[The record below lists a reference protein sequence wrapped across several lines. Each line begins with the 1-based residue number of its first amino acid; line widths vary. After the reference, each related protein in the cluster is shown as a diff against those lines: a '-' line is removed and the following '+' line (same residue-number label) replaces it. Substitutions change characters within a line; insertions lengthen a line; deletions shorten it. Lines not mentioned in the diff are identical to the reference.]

1 MRPSRE
7 ERFRMELAYM
17 HKLPAIRYSTG
28 KIIGRFKVSK
38 EDQVRIKGLRYN
50 VEYVKPSL
58 TRPEIIYCQ
67 DFVAFVELISV
78 REHILIL
85 NMGF

>member
-1 MRPSRE
+1 MLSSTESFVPFA
-7 ERFRMELAYM
+7 ERQLTTDDDAAGCV
-17 HKLPAIRYSTG
+17 AIV
-28 KIIGRFKVSK
+28 KQIVKF
-38 EDQVRIKGLRYN
+38 L
-50 VEYVKPSL
+50 EYVKPSL